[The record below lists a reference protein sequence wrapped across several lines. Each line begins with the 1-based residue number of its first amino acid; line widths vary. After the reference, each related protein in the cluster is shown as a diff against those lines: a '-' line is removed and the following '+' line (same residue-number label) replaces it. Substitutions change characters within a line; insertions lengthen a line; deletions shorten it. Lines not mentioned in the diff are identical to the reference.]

1 MLSFQQFLGKIFPAW
16 KSVFPNKAGRLH
28 WRNSLWKQNKR
39 LKHEVSV
46 SYGDTF
52 IKKPVENSIFNASRS
67 YAWGNC
73 SFSFRSLNRMSF
85 CLTTNAFTHSL
96 YSNNTTVMSETKWKV
111 NTSSIHE
118 IAMSNS
124 INSNCYHSARHPQFW
139 SENKGRWAIVDLI
152 WLECRKKWT
161 DCI

>member
-1 MLSFQQFLGKIFPAW
+1 
-16 KSVFPNKAGRLH
+16 
-28 WRNSLWKQNKR
+28 
-39 LKHEVSV
+39 
-46 SYGDTF
+46 
-52 IKKPVENSIFNASRS
+52 
-67 YAWGNC
+67 
-73 SFSFRSLNRMSF
+73 MSF

-161 DCI
+161 DCIKLLTRAISRATERQIRHLWRKIFFSRSSSPISRHRFAAQILSDKLDPSSTYVCLRCSPYTQAGKLFYSSDVRTNREC